1 MAWFTAPQ
9 ELHDLAFRY
18 ALAVD
23 SRDAAGLAALFT
35 PDGALASYPEGHVR
49 YCGEE
54 GWRRMIAEV
63 SASFVETM
71 HNVHNHAFDRDE
83 AGQVTGLTTGVA
95 SHLLE
100 AGEAGLS
107 VLDFAMRYHDTYA
120 LHDGA
125 WKFAERRLE
134 VVWVETRPVRR
145 FSPDMLG
152 RELAGFR

>member
-1 MAWFTAPQ
+1 MAWFTAPR

-35 PDGALASYPEGHVR
+35 PDGALASHPDGHVR

-71 HNVHNHAFDRDE
+71 HNVHNQAFDRDQ
-83 AGQVTGLTTGVA
+83 AGHIETVA
-95 SHLLE
+95 AEHSAYGIMQEFGH
-100 AGEAGLS
+100 S
-107 VLDFAMRYHDTYA
+107 V
-120 LHDGA
+120 G
-125 WKFAERRLE
+125 K
-134 VVWVETRPVRR
+134 
-145 FSPDMLG
+145 
-152 RELAGFR
+152 